1 MQVKTFDFVQA
12 SASTEWTISHN
23 LGVKPV
29 MDVMSIVDGNLQ
41 KLFPLNV
48 IHVDDNTTVVT
59 FSVARAGKARLVGLT
74 TDILRSPTDSYIEAD
89 GSA

>member
-12 SASTEWTISHN
+12 SASAEWTINHN

-29 MDVMSIVDGNLQ
+29 MDVMSTVDGDLQ
-41 KLFPLNV
+41 KMFPLNV

-59 FSVARAGKARLVGLT
+59 FSEPRTGKARLVGLT
-74 TDILRSPTDSYIEAD
+74 TDILRSPTDTYIEAD